1 VSERYF
7 RIIVGLWLVVGLFMA
22 SVEVVYAL
30 AAVLLFEGVT
40 NQRVP
45 ALVSRL
51 RYGKDWA
58 STVPPLQKTRFMFEA
73 ERALRFIV
81 VVFVVVPHQPGFE
94 VLWWI
99 PWFVAFALVGAG
111 LSGICPMVLSL
122 RYIGL
127 R

>member
-1 VSERYF
+1 MSERYF
-7 RIIVGLWLVVGLFMA
+7 RIIVGLWLIAGLFLA
-22 SVEVVYAL
+22 SVEIVYAL
-30 AAVLLFEGVT
+30 AALLLFEGVT

-51 RYGKDWA
+51 RYGKEWA
-58 STVPPLQKTRFMFEA
+58 STVPSLKPSRFGFEA

-81 VVFVVVPHQPGFE
+81 VIFVVVPQQPGFE

-99 PWFVAFALVGAG
+99 PWFVAFALIGAG